1 MSLSMLVGGADCGP
15 SNPLQSLTKKFDHD
29 RGIQQDFVG
38 TSRAGSSREVFRS
51 QHAPAPEL
59 HQDAARFFGAGPS
72 PAPQMAVPQ
81 SFNLSSFHDALPT
94 ASSVPVQS
102 PQLQSVPSAAW
113 AADFLTQQQ
122 QRPQAQAVQV
132 KNVEMQQD
140 RIQSPPSSI
149 GGMQSGGLPWNPAY
163 SGYRM
168 GSMSGMMPAM
178 TVSVQRP
185 SMQTDQISWDK
196 EFQSQEFLLST
207 SAPVVAEAPPQE
219 QHHQQRPD
227 APVDDMA
234 RIAAQVIDSVKH
246 EQNPKFQKSEF
257 MNLMRQLRDGEVKV
271 EDDKIVPKELFTG
284 SADVKGK
291 GRAVEMPLV
300 PVMQDAAGPS
310 HMDQPV
316 LHSYQGSQEL
326 NEAYLHQA
334 RDPHE
339 AYFHQ
344 ENADFTEY
352 WQSHYAGPP
361 AHTADKGQE
370 SSWYQMQRDWEAFE
384 ATTTGIQPVANYQF
398 QTDNPYLVGDS
409 SRTHH
414 HSLHIA
420 QAQLVSESVL
430 ELEAAVQRDPT
441 NAAAWFELGVKQQEN
456 EREAKAIQALQRSI
470 DLDPSHLPAWL
481 ALSVSYTNDNNRM
494 GTYNAVKEWVLQN
507 PKYQDIVSQTSLGS
521 DSPGDF
527 AGLVDVLINIAR
539 SADQKGGVDAD
550 VQVALAVLLNTTEDY
565 ARAVDCFL
573 TALAVRPED
582 WLLYNRV
589 GATMA
594 NKGRAEEALPY
605 YYRALELNPAYIRA
619 RFNLGISCINLR
631 RYEEAAS
638 HILDALVLQDS
649 DGVAD
654 ETGMNDKRGVTSST
668 LWDSLKTTC
677 LHLQRVDLASLCD
690 SRDLDGFRDA
700 FHLQS

>member
-1 MSLSMLVGGADCGP
+1 MSLSMLAGGGDCGP

-51 QHAPAPEL
+51 QHASAPEL

-72 PAPQMAVPQ
+72 PAPQMAVLQP
-81 SFNLSSFHDALPT
+81 FNLSSLHDALPVT
-94 ASSVPVQS
+94 SPLPVQS
-102 PQLQSVPSAAW
+102 PQLPSVPSAAW

-122 QRPQAQAVQV
+122 QRPHIQAVKA

-140 RIQSPPSSI
+140 RIQS
-149 GGMQSGGLPWNPAY
+149 GGLPWNPAY
-163 SGYRM
+163 AGHRM

-178 TVSVQRP
+178 AVSVQRP
-185 SMQTDQISWDK
+185 SMHTDQISWDK
-196 EFQSQEFLLST
+196 EFQSQESLLST
-207 SAPVVAEAPPQE
+207 SAVLVEAPSQE

-257 MNLMRQLRDGEVKV
+257 MNLMRQLRDGEVEV
-271 EDDKIVPKELFTG
+271 EADKIVPKERSTG
-284 SADVKGK
+284 STDVKGK

-300 PVMQDAAGPS
+300 PMMQDAAGPS
-310 HMDQPV
+310 HKDQIM
-316 LHSYQGSQEL
+316 LHSYQGPQEL

-344 ENADFTEY
+344 ENTDFTEY

-361 AHTADKGQE
+361 AHTAAKSQE

-384 ATTTGIQPVANYQF
+384 ATVTGIRPVANYQF

-414 HSLHIA
+414 HSLHIN

-470 DLDPSHLPAWL
+470 DLDSSHLPAWL
-481 ALSVSYTNDNNRM
+481 ALSVSYTNDNDRM
-494 GTYNAVKEWVLQN
+494 GTYNTVKEWVLQN
-507 PKYQDIVSQTSLGS
+507 PKYQDIVSQTTLRS

-527 AGLVDVLINIAR
+527 ARLVDVLINMAR
-539 SADQKGGVDAD
+539 SADHKGGVDAD
-550 VQVALAVLLNTTEDY
+550 VQIALAVLLNTTEDY
-565 ARAVDCFL
+565 PKAMDCFL

-631 RYEEAAS
+631 RYGEAAS

-690 SRDLDGFRDA
+690 DRDLDGKSCSYCSF
-700 FHLQS
+700 F